1 MKTKRIL
8 SRLLATELTPE
19 ELKVINGGTVVVA
32 ALESAGGD
40 EGGSKPPLSTL
51 VATLPDYSEDR

>member
-8 SRLLATELTPE
+8 SRILAKELTPE
-19 ELKVINGGTVVVA
+19 ELDIIRGSADTVVA
-32 ALESAGGD
+32 ADAAAAGD
-40 EGGSKPPLSTL
+40 EGSVPLSTL